1 MCLLRVF
8 ESCDRVGGAWWWL
21 WMMMRLEGARG
32 MRGRYYSLAS
42 FVFQTGTWSSAN
54 LSGHVTC
61 TVSAGEKYTASVLS
75 FCLSTI
81 PCAIFYSASPG
92 RCPMQRRLYK
102 VEGPVFFRSHWPAE
116 LLSKVSVCH
125 CCFLDQHLSGQS
137 LSPLCFSTNH
147 FLPVFQEQIMGL
159 SVSLLFLNIS
169 GLHGFQTFRPH
180 LNYFRLNPCEGIF
193 FKFIWH
199 DFQNSRCG
207 APPHLFPP
215 VLQLPI
221 VFGVQLTRSHIFSLT
236 ETEYDP
242 PNKWCALYALNQHK
256 PWN

>member
-1 MCLLRVF
+1 MPANNFLCCFLLCFSWSLSYATPAIQGRR
-8 ESCDRVGGAWWWL
+8 SCFL
-21 WMMMRLEGARG
+21 QI
-32 MRGRYYSLAS
+32 SLAS
-42 FVFQTGTWSSAN
+42 WVTFQG
-54 LSGHVTC
+54 LSLPLLF
-61 TVSAGEKYTASVLS
+61 S
-75 FCLSTI
+75 
-81 PCAIFYSASPG
+81 
-92 RCPMQRRLYK
+92 R
-102 VEGPVFFRSHWPAE
+102 PA
-116 LLSKVSVCH
+116 
-125 CCFLDQHLSGQS
+125 FGQS
-137 LSPLCFSTNH
+137 LSPLCFSIND
-147 FLPVFQEQIMGL
+147 FLPVFQEQVMGL
-159 SVSLLFLNIS
+159 SVSLLFLNIF

-215 VLQLPI
+215 ILQLPI
-221 VFGVQLTRSHIFSLT
+221 VFGVQLTKSHIFSLT